1 MLTQQTPHRY
11 LAMIMNASKNPLRS
25 AVMADITNAILKKHA
40 KDGESGTEYW
50 LCTEQEE
57 QLVGAYD
64 KWLKN
69 GMVWL
74 AASLK
79 VRATLGTHETSQ

>member
-1 MLTQQTPHRY
+1 
-11 LAMIMNASKNPLRS
+11 MNASKNPLRS

-40 KDGESGTEYW
+40 KDGESGAEYW
-50 LCTEQEE
+50 SRTEQEE
-57 QLVGAYD
+57 RLAGAYG

-69 GMVWL
+69 GTVWS